1 MRRRILSENVSDEK
15 IFLFFSLLGKSIPH
29 LVLLS
34 GLRRMTFQFGEE
46 PFFNGL
52 RKESRWLHSMD
63 VVWSRPSSMA
73 WTAALLAVPHDMQ
86 SRKPDAEANGSRAPC
101 STSTPRAERPTQR

>member
-34 GLRRMTFQFGEE
+34 GRRRTTAHDYGKRWSEDIGGE
-46 PFFNGL
+46 L
-52 RKESRWLHSMD
+52 
-63 VVWSRPSSMA
+63 
-73 WTAALLAVPHDMQ
+73 
-86 SRKPDAEANGSRAPC
+86 
-101 STSTPRAERPTQR
+101 

>member
-34 GLRRMTFQFGEE
+34 GL
-46 PFFNGL
+46 
-52 RKESRWLHSMD
+52 
-63 VVWSRPSSMA
+63 
-73 WTAALLAVPHDMQ
+73 
-86 SRKPDAEANGSRAPC
+86 
-101 STSTPRAERPTQR
+101 

>member
-34 GLRRMTFQFGEE
+34 GLRGIT
-46 PFFNGL
+46 
-52 RKESRWLHSMD
+52 D
-63 VVWSRPSSMA
+63 VVCYTSYLLRHRSSIDVGA
-73 WTAALLAVPHDMQ
+73 TLAVALGAVGGQFRP
-86 SRKPDAEANGSRAPC
+86 PC
-101 STSTPRAERPTQR
+101 RGGPLLSSCPLLHPIWYPVLYCL

>member
-34 GLRRMTFQFGEE
+34 DT
-46 PFFNGL
+46 
-52 RKESRWLHSMD
+52 
-63 VVWSRPSSMA
+63 
-73 WTAALLAVPHDMQ
+73 
-86 SRKPDAEANGSRAPC
+86 RAP
-101 STSTPRAERPTQR
+101 PGKYEARPDCPS